1 MDTICVVSKDEIPAA
16 FADNFDIVSV
26 KEAVNMWASACV
38 AIGGDGTVLEAF
50 RQVGSDIS
58 IAGLNTGHLG
68 FLTNNTD
75 IDTFIA
81 ALKNNT
87 YNTIERSTLS
97 IAIGKHKVGRALNE
111 VVIYN
116 SSQGSLADITIE
128 TGLNPVASLRYH
140 CDALIISTATGSTAY
155 NLSAGGSILD
165 PSIDILSLTPVAPFS
180 MSARPVVIGMR
191 TLIIKCNH
199 TATVSVDG
207 KIADENIRKGDEI
220 IITDG
225 YPMETIHIDNKPFL
239 TTIQE
244 KLGWNQPL
252 KFK

>member
-16 FADNFDIVSV
+16 FIDNFDIVSV

-97 IAIGKHKVGRALNE
+97 IALYR
-111 VVIYN
+111 
-116 SSQGSLADITIE
+116 
-128 TGLNPVASLRYH
+128 
-140 CDALIISTATGSTAY
+140 
-155 NLSAGGSILD
+155 
-165 PSIDILSLTPVAPFS
+165 
-180 MSARPVVIGMR
+180 
-191 TLIIKCNH
+191 
-199 TATVSVDG
+199 
-207 KIADENIRKGDEI
+207 
-220 IITDG
+220 
-225 YPMETIHIDNKPFL
+225 
-239 TTIQE
+239 
-244 KLGWNQPL
+244 W
-252 KFK
+252 